1 MNRLFFVLASVV
13 FLLMIGVFFVTFSG
27 FFTTFPRTQNSSDEP
42 GFSGQITGMVKY
54 HPAIKGDRIQ
64 ERNLIVWLPPGYED
78 DPEIRYPVL
87 YMQDGQNIFDPATSF
102 IGIDWQVDETADSL
116 IRSGE
121 IPPLIIVG
129 IFNTSDRTLEYT
141 PGDIGSAY
149 MDFVVHTIKPLIDS
163 TYRTKTDREYTF
175 AGGASAGGILAFMLV
190 WEYPDVFSKAISMSP
205 AFRNPDGF
213 SYEFNF
219 VQTVQNARSTP
230 DDVFFYIDNGGV
242 DLDALLQPG
251 IDEMLLALDAHGYR
265 LYQDFVF
272 VKDDLALHNESAWAV
287 RFPNAL
293 KLLMS
298 NGLP

>member
-27 FFTTFPRTQNSSDEP
+27 FFTTSPKAQIKTDEP
-42 GFSGQITGMVKY
+42 GFSGQITGSVNY
-54 HPAIKGDRIQ
+54 HPAIKGNRLQ
-64 ERNLIVWLPPGYED
+64 ERNLIVWLPPGYD
-78 DPEIRYPVL
+78 DEPENRYPVL

-141 PGDIGSAY
+141 PGEIGSAY

-163 TYRTKTDREYTF
+163 TYRTKPDRDHTF
-175 AGGASAGGILAFMLV
+175 VGGSSAGGILAFMLV
-190 WEYPDVFSKAISMSP
+190 WEYPDVFSKALSMSP

-213 SYEFNF
+213 RYEFNF
-219 VQTVQNARSTP
+219 VQTVQNARNIP
-230 DDVFFYIDNGGV
+230 ENVFFYIDNGGV

-265 LYQDFVF
+265 LYRDFVF
-272 VKDDLALHNESAWAV
+272 VKDDQASHHEIAWAA

-298 NGLP
+298 N